1 MTTDTTTAGG
11 WYITRENG
19 QTDGPLTDAEMRQ
32 AIGRGRVKPT
42 DHVWRDGMDE
52 WVEAQRIPNYRDVR
66 REYSE
71 AAVTQGRD
79 RGRDRARLERS
90 WKDEEPP
97 KDHPGGKDRH
107 TRKTSSQRS
116 RSAQPI
122 PRSSSSW
129 SRDRSRTSA
138 PASSATR
145 HEPTSSSSGDES
157 TTPAGFPWKDVMG
170 GKDKNTIDLE
180 KMFGESAAKIGK
192 IPQGTIIF
200 FVLGFF
206 FLPLLPV
213 FWFIAWRI
221 WAKANKK

>member
-19 QTDGPLTDAEMRQ
+19 QTDGPLSDAEMRQ
-32 AIGRGRVKPT
+32 AIGRGRVKPN

-90 WKDEEPP
+90 SNDEEPS
-97 KDHPGGKDRH
+97 KDHSGSKDRQA
-107 TRKTSSQRS
+107 RKTSSQRS

-129 SRDRSRTSA
+129 SRDGRRT
-138 PASSATR
+138 PASSSSAAQSKST
-145 HEPTSSSSGDES
+145 SSSGDEPK
-157 TTPAGFPWKDVMG
+157 TPAGFPWKDVMG

-206 FLPLLPV
+206 FVPLLPV